1 MGKKLGRIQ
10 RKSVE
15 VFLDL
20 MKRLPY
26 ERVPKEVLDELA
38 KFGLVKEENENMTDF
53 SNKILAYLKEKEGTI

>member
-20 MKRLPY
+20 MKKLPY
-26 ERVPKEVLDELA
+26 EKVPKEVIDELG
-38 KFGLVKEENENMTDF
+38 KFGLVKEENETMTDF
-53 SNKILAYLKEKEGTI
+53 SNKILTYLKEKEGTI

>member
-1 MGKKLGRIQ
+1 MKKLGRIQ

-38 KFGLVKEENENMTDF
+38 KFGLVKEENETMTDF